1 MTQITREGAPESG
14 VILPLWRNRDFL
26 LLWSGQAISLLG
38 SALSGLALPLLVL
51 ALTDS
56 PAHAG
61 LIAAAQQLPFVILSL
76 PAGALVDRWDRKR
89 VMVLCNAVRL
99 VAYGSIPVAYAVGRL
114 GMPHLYVVALV
125 GGAAFVFFDIADNA
139 AFPRVVPAPQLPRA
153 ASLTEAVG
161 STAELLG
168 PALGGVIIGLGST
181 VASGAALAYG
191 LDSLSYAVSVALLLL
206 IRTSFQAN
214 RERVA
219 EVSLRREVATGLR
232 FLWAEPRLRA
242 VAVLQSSFMVIIYPA
257 GLALIVLGRDRLH
270 ADARTIGL
278 IFSLGGFGGLLG
290 AVATGWIRAYL
301 RVGQVLIVA
310 FTLEALA
317 MAALAM
323 ASSVGVVIGGWLTF
337 SLMLP
342 VYFATMY
349 AYRVTLIPDELQGR
363 VNSIF
368 RLLTQGGAALG
379 AAVGGF
385 LLGQHGVRPTFW
397 LISLGLWLCVLAA
410 SSTELRRL

>member
-1 MTQITREGAPESG
+1 MTQTTRGGTAESG
-14 VILPLWRNRDFL
+14 AILPLWRNRDFL

-51 ALTDS
+51 ALTGS

-61 LIAAAQQLPFVILSL
+61 LIAAAQQLPFMILSL
-76 PAGALVDRWDRKR
+76 PARALVDRWDHKR

-114 GMPHLYVVALV
+114 GMPHFYVVALV

-139 AFPRVVPAPQLPRA
+139 AFPQVVPAPQLPRA

-181 VASGAALAYG
+181 VAAGAALAYG

-219 EVSLRREVATGLR
+219 EV
-232 FLWAEPRLRA
+232 
-242 VAVLQSSFMVIIYPA
+242 
-257 GLALIVLGRDRLH
+257 
-270 ADARTIGL
+270 
-278 IFSLGGFGGLLG
+278 
-290 AVATGWIRAYL
+290 
-301 RVGQVLIVA
+301 
-310 FTLEALA
+310 
-317 MAALAM
+317 
-323 ASSVGVVIGGWLTF
+323 
-337 SLMLP
+337 
-342 VYFATMY
+342 
-349 AYRVTLIPDELQGR
+349 
-363 VNSIF
+363 
-368 RLLTQGGAALG
+368 
-379 AAVGGF
+379 
-385 LLGQHGVRPTFW
+385 
-397 LISLGLWLCVLAA
+397 
-410 SSTELRRL
+410 